1 MTCVEDELTD
11 PTALTLSVSRV
22 ALGKAQEFGSAKTKE
37 VILSVGYSFGQEL
50 QTLIFLEKCFPF
62 TVF

>member
-11 PTALTLSVSRV
+11 PTAVTLSVSRV

-37 VILSVGYSFGQEL
+37 VILSVGYSFG
-50 QTLIFLEKCFPF
+50 
-62 TVF
+62 